1 MRRGQHPRSPL
12 GPRDVH
18 VHRRRLRGRQPLGLD
33 ETQTANAIAIT
44 VVPHAPMR
52 QTRAGELSMWK
63 GAAAARAVSHAV
75 FGGLLAGEGFTGP
88 DMPFEGEMGFFRQL
102 LDGGSFDPAAF
113 ESIGQ
118 GRAPRRIV
126 DTYVKKW
133 PVEYHAQSAVDAA
146 IELRD
151 ELDGDGIESVEL
163 GTFKVAYEIIAKDPE
178 KWAPKTR
185 ETADHSLP
193 YIVAAALVDGTVTKE
208 SFSDERLRDP
218 RLAELLGKTTLSE
231 DDRLTEGYPLGIPNR
246 VRVTAADGRSAER
259 TVSYP
264 RGHAMNP
271 MTDDELVAKFVENV
285 ADRWPERQVRKVVDL
300 VWDLE
305 SQPDLEALMEAIRL

>member
-1 MRRGQHPRSPL
+1 
-12 GPRDVH
+12 
-18 VHRRRLRGRQPLGLD
+18 
-33 ETQTANAIAIT
+33 
-44 VVPHAPMR
+44 
-52 QTRAGELSMWK
+52 
-63 GAAAARAVSHAV
+63 
-75 FGGLLAGEGFTGP
+75 
-88 DMPFEGEMGFFRQL
+88 
-102 LDGGSFDPAAF
+102 
-113 ESIGQ
+113 
-118 GRAPRRIV
+118 
-126 DTYVKKW
+126 
-133 PVEYHAQSAVDAA
+133 VDAA

-151 ELDGDGIESVEL
+151 ELEGAAIESVEL
-163 GTFKVAYEIIAKDPE
+163 ETFKVAYEIIAKDPE

-218 RLAELLGKTTLSE
+218 GLAELLGKTTLSE
-231 DDRLTEGYPLGIPNR
+231 DDHLTEGYPLGIPNR
-246 VRVTAADGRSAER
+246 VRVTAADGRSAKR

-285 ADRWPERQVRKVVDL
+285 ADRWPEPQVSKVVDL

-305 SQPDLEALMEAIRL
+305 GQPDLEALMEAIRL

>member
-1 MRRGQHPRSPL
+1 
-12 GPRDVH
+12 
-18 VHRRRLRGRQPLGLD
+18 
-33 ETQTANAIAIT
+33 
-44 VVPHAPMR
+44 
-52 QTRAGELSMWK
+52 
-63 GAAAARAVSHAV
+63 
-75 FGGLLAGEGFTGP
+75 
-88 DMPFEGEMGFFRQL
+88 MGFFRQL
-102 LDGGSFDPAAF
+102 LEGGSFDPAAL
-113 ESIGQ
+113 ESIEH
-118 GRAPRRIV
+118 GRPPRRIV

-151 ELDGDGIESVEL
+151 ELGGAAIESVEIE
-163 GTFKVAYEIIAKDPE
+163 TFKVAYEIIAKDPE
-178 KWAPKTR
+178 KWAPRTR

-231 DDRLTEGYPLGIPNR
+231 DDALTEGYPLGIPNR
-246 VRVTAADGRSAER
+246 LRITTAAGRSAER

-271 MTDDELVAKFVENV
+271 MTDEELVSKFLENV
-285 ADRWPERQVRKVVDL
+285 ADRWPERKAQDVVDL

-305 SQPDLEALMEAIRL
+305 GQPDLEGLMEAIRL